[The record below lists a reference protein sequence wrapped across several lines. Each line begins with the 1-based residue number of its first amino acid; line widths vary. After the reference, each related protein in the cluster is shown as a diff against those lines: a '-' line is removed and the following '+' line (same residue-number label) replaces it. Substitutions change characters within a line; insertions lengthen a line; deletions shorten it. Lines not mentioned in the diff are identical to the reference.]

1 MILSRAVGVK
11 LVLRRTTAISP
22 LIWIL
27 LFSAV
32 ASAQNV
38 SCSLSGVVQDPTGA
52 GLPDIEAVLT
62 NSQTGFV
69 WKTRTNTEGLFS
81 FASLTPGTF
90 SLDITSPGYRRYA
103 ETGIDVGS
111 GEQRSVGAIRLRLG
125 EVSESVT
132 VTAEPSHI
140 KLASGERSSIIS
152 GEELGMLASRAG
164 DVMDAVALLPGVVD
178 SSNGREVA
186 SSQSMVSIY
195 IAGGEAIR

>member
-1 MILSRAVGVK
+1 MAK
-11 LVLRRTTAISP
+11 AP
-22 LIWIL
+22 LIWSL

-62 NSQTGFV
+62 NAQTGFV
-69 WKTRTNTEGLFS
+69 WKTRTNTDGLFS

-90 SLDITSPGYRRYA
+90 SLEIAAPGFRRYM

-111 GEQRSVGAIRLRLG
+111 GEQRSAGAIRLMLG

-140 KLASGERSSIIS
+140 KLASGERSSIIT
-152 GEELGMLASRAG
+152 G
-164 DVMDAVALLPGVVD
+164 D
-178 SSNGREVA
+178 
-186 SSQSMVSIY
+186 
-195 IAGGEAIR
+195 